1 MLKAKKNFMYIDVT
15 GVDDMTDRSTLME
28 EIIRRNCDV
37 DLRIIDSLVNKLGCY
52 GDEKH
57 KKCDYQLALEN
68 YDLRGVAR
76 DFELL
81 KSAGII
87 ERVSKVTNYI
97 VY

>member
-1 MLKAKKNFMYIDVT
+1 MFRAKNTYMYIDVK
-15 GVDDMTDRSTLME
+15 GVVENEYSDTLMK

-37 DLRIIDSLVNKLGCY
+37 DGRIINSLVNKLGSC

-57 KKCDYQLALEN
+57 KKCDYQLRLEN
-68 YDLRGVAR
+68 YDLRGITK

-81 KSAGII
+81 KRAGII
-87 ERVSKVTNYI
+87 EHVTKPTNYI